1 MKRTNA
7 GDGDKKK
14 ILAID
19 DSTSVLR
26 LYQDLLSESNAE
38 IDIASNG
45 QQGLDLALK
54 NAYDIIIT
62 DVDMPRMDGIELC
75 QQLRSNP
82 QTSKIPIIISSIF
95 NSDKD
100 IERGFTT
107 GASAYLGK
115 NEVPQFLV
123 KTVNELLWK
132 KKQFQQRK
140 VLVVDDSRSIQQL
153 VAQELADNGFIAR
166 TAENGRKALELLS
179 AESPDLIL
187 SDINMPTMD
196 GFELCKTVKA
206 DPAYA
211 TIPFVVMSTNDDR
224 SHMNRMVQ
232 YGAAAYL
239 VKPFNIN
246 QLIVLIEKILSDHFL
261 LLLKERERLEVERK
275 GLLGSITS
283 LVSALEARDPY
294 TRGHSE
300 TVAKILTEL
309 LLLTGATKEEVE
321 MAAIG
326 GRLHDIGKIGVRDS
340 VLLKPGRLTD
350 EEYEHIKKHPQTGRA
365 ILEAIPS
372 LEAVLPIV
380 HYHHEHWNGNGYPAG
395 LKGQDIPFWARL
407 TAVADIFHAL
417 ASNRPY
423 RKALSNEQAFDIIKK
438 ERERQLCPESVD
450 LFFHWLATRSEDEP
464 LY

>member
-1 MKRTNA
+1 MR
-7 GDGDKKK
+7 

-19 DSTSVLR
+19 DSTSVFS
-26 LYQDLLSESNAE
+26 LYQNLLSELNAK
-38 IDIASNG
+38 IDVAANG
-45 QQGLDLALK
+45 RQGLELALK
-54 NAYDIIIT
+54 NPYDIIIT
-62 DVDMPRMDGIELC
+62 DVDMPQMDGIELC
-75 QQLRSNP
+75 QHLRTNP
-82 QTSKIPIIISSIF
+82 KTSDIPIVICSVF
-95 NSDKD
+95 HSDKD
-100 IERGFTT
+100 IERGFST

-115 NEVPQFLV
+115 NEVPQYLA
-123 KTVNELLWK
+123 KTVSELFWK

-140 VLVVDDSRSIQQL
+140 VLVVDDSRSIL
-153 VAQELADNGFIAR
+153 KVVAHELADNGFIAQ
-166 TAENGRKALELLS
+166 TAENGKKALEMII
-179 AESPDLIL
+179 AERPDLIL
-187 SDINMPTMD
+187 SDINMPMMD
-196 GFELCKTVKA
+196 GFELCKAVKA
-206 DPAYA
+206 DPELA

-224 SHMNRMVQ
+224 SHMDRMIQ
-232 YGAAAYL
+232 YGAAGYL
-239 VKPFNIN
+239 VKPFSIN
-246 QLIVLIEKILSDHFL
+246 QLVVLIEKILSDHFQ
-261 LLLKERERLEVERK
+261 LLLKERERLEDERK

-300 TVAKILTEL
+300 AVSKILAEL
-309 LLLTGATKEEVE
+309 LSLNGVSKEEVE

-350 EEYEHIKKHPQTGRA
+350 EEYDHIKKHPQTGKE
-365 ILEAIPS
+365 ILQAIPS

-380 HYHHEHWNGNGYPAG
+380 QYHHEHWNGNGYPAG
-395 LKGQDIPFWARL
+395 LKGKAIPFWARL

-423 RKALSNEQAFDIIKK
+423 RKALLNEQAFDIIKK